1 MVVKIKREEN
11 NDARNKKSRTDRL
24 KQEALSHPL
33 VSDAIEIFDGKV
45 VDIKIL

>member
-1 MVVKIKREEN
+1 VVVKIKREQN
-11 NDARNKKSRTDRL
+11 DDARNKKSQADRL

-33 VSDAIEIFDGKV
+33 VADAIEIFDGKV